1 MSSKARIKKLELKRQ
16 TLIQNLLDTQ
26 QMIRGSFGTA
36 YRKCGKPNCWCAEG
50 MGHPINRITWT
61 EKTHSRTKAIP
72 PEDTACIQ
80 AMTQTYKR
88 FRKNR
93 QALRALERKINTLV
107 DELEAKIVDVTKRQ
121 KEYLK

>member
-1 MSSKARIKKLELKRQ
+1 MSRKTQIKKLERQRQ
-16 TLIQNLLDTQ
+16 TLMQDLLHTK
-26 QMIRGSFGTA
+26 QMIRGSFGTVT
-36 YRKCGKPNCWCAEG
+36 RKCGKPNCWCVEG
-50 MGHPINRITWT
+50 AGHPVKRITWT

-72 PEDTACIQ
+72 AEDATWIET
-80 AMTQTYKR
+80 MTDNYRR

-93 QALRALERKINTLV
+93 QALRALERKINTAV